1 MNDLSAAYAMEVA
14 QMPSST
20 MQLMA
25 PSGDRLT
32 LRLTDDSPV
41 RAVTTNVRFVGG
53 AYSRAFQIGPR
64 GYHDFV
70 RKHMIEA
77 APTDR
82 FVVKGRETVVAAGA
96 DGNMTIVTLKERYH
110 ELMTFFTG
118 PPPSRKT
125 LIGLFGTLEIQDHPR
140 GLRVRPERFT
150 QGDTA
155 TEQVAVMV
163 ADRGTVVVPGQ
174 RQARNLVP
182 KHRGKST
189 RHGEM
194 WRVPLPGR
202 AGSTSEHDYLYV
214 VAGAKG
220 AAEVRIAQGGGL
232 GTAALMDWVDG
243 IDAAW
248 ND

>member
-1 MNDLSAAYAMEVA
+1 
-14 QMPSST
+14 
-20 MQLMA
+20 MA
-25 PSGDRLT
+25 PSGDRLA
-32 LRLTDDSPV
+32 LRLADDARV
-41 RAVTTNVRFVGG
+41 QAVTTNVRFVGG
-53 AYSRAFQIGPR
+53 AYSRAFQIGSR

-70 RKHMIEA
+70 CKHMIKA

-82 FVVKGRETVVAAGA
+82 FVVKGRETAVAATA
-96 DGNMTIVTLKERYH
+96 DGSMTIVTLKERYH

-118 PPPSRKT
+118 PPPSRKK

-140 GLRVRPERFT
+140 GMRVRPERFT

-163 ADRGTVVVPGQ
+163 ADRGTIVVPGQ
-174 RQARNLVP
+174 KQARNLVP

-189 RHGEM
+189 RRGGEM

-232 GTAALMDWVDG
+232 DTGALLDWVDG
-243 IDAAW
+243 IDVAW
-248 ND
+248 NET